1 MVDLGM
7 MLLYLIHPFPTVY
20 KLVSTVYRRFLHRI
34 ISILL
39 GHNTIKIYT
48 WSNSTPSSIGN
59 EENIQN
65 KEDREELV
73 VSKSSSESHLHFNY
87 TSSSFPHSFKGQ
99 IKANQR
105 ISNLSHF
112 SLFNITS
119 FSMFYFH
126 FPYFFQ

>member
-20 KLVSTVYRRFLHRI
+20 KLVLSLSLFVLMYQEIAWDRRFLYRI

-65 KEDREELV
+65 RDVREEFV
-73 VSKSSSESHLHFNY
+73 VSKSSSESH
-87 TSSSFPHSFKGQ
+87 
-99 IKANQR
+99 
-105 ISNLSHF
+105 
-112 SLFNITS
+112 
-119 FSMFYFH
+119 
-126 FPYFFQ
+126 